1 MTDLVT
7 GPATGTAAF
16 DFLHGRREVHN
27 RKLRHV
33 TDPACGDW
41 VEFAATNEV
50 RPVQHG
56 LGNVDQMEVPDPPD
70 GPPFE
75 GLSLRLCD
83 PGTGTW
89 RIWWSSTRAPGRL
102 DPPVVGR
109 FTDDR
114 GLFECADVLAGR
126 PVLVRFEW
134 RADPRTP
141 VWQQSFSFDD
151 GATWTVNWVMSFSRP
166 AGGGPAGADR
176 VEGAS
181 RH

>member
-16 DFLHGRREVHN
+16 DFLHGRWEVHN
-27 RKLRHV
+27 RKLRDV
-33 TDPACGDW
+33 TDPDCHDW
-41 VEFAATNEV
+41 VDFDATSQV
-50 RPVQHG
+50 SPVQHG
-56 LGNVDQMEVPDPPD
+56 LGNVDLMEVPDPPD

-83 PGTGTW
+83 PASGDW

-109 FTDDR
+109 FTGSR
-114 GLFECADVLAGR
+114 GVFDCADVVGGR

-134 RADPRTP
+134 RADAAAP

-151 GATWTVNWVMSFSRP
+151 GATWTRNWVMSFRR
-166 AGGGPAGADR
+166 AAGA
-176 VEGAS
+176 GALDPDGPGRDA